1 MSTAPSPPAVNAGP
15 REIRIVGHS
24 NLFYYW
30 PVWAFGFLLGLLTFW
45 DGHTA
50 AIVPHGTK
58 AERGVNVTVGGTTY
72 NDRDVLILPDR
83 PSNHFLPPVD
93 AAKPDDPWLKVA
105 GNSGYGVLFA
115 TVLLLVITITNVPL
129 RGLWSFVIIGG
140 VVMVAL
146 VFHIFG
152 LWTSIF
158 YYFSLLD
165 IRLNMGGYFFI
176 SSLLFAIWLITGIFF
191 DQQIYMV
198 FTPGQMKV
206 CLEIGGGETAYDTV
220 GLVIQKERSDLFR
233 HWVLGLGSGDLVV
246 RTSGS
251 TTHEFHLNN
260 VLFITRKLQQI
271 EEMQRDR
278 PMVKG

>member
-1 MSTAPSPPAVNAGP
+1 MSTAPSPPIPAN

-30 PVWAFGFLLGLLTFW
+30 PVWAFGFLLGLLTLF
-45 DGHTA
+45 DGHVA

-58 AERGVNVTVGGTTY
+58 AARGINITVGGTTY
-72 NDRDVLILPDR
+72 NDRDVLILPDK
-83 PSNHFLPPVD
+83 PTNHFLPPAD
-93 AAKPDDPWLKVA
+93 AAQPEDPWFRVA

-115 TVLLLVITITNVPL
+115 IVLLLVITITNVPL
-129 RGLWSFVIIGG
+129 RGLWSFVIIG
-140 VVMVAL
+140 VVVVLAL
-146 VFHIFG
+146 LFHIFN
-152 LWTSIF
+152 LWTWIF
-158 YYFSLLD
+158 YYFSALD
-165 IRLNMGGYFFI
+165 IRMNMGGYFFI
-176 SSLLFAIWLITGIFF
+176 SSLLFVIWLVTGIFF
-191 DQQIYMV
+191 DQQVYMV

-220 GLVIQKERSDLFR
+220 GLVILKERSDLFR
-233 HWVLGLGSGDLVV
+233 HWVLGLGSGDLIV